1 MTDDD
6 ANKRLIARQQ
16 VLKTAKV
23 YVADSVYDCL
33 VLDLSE
39 TGMRITTD
47 VSVLFP
53 PNVRI
58 ELRTGA
64 IWVAQLRWQRGTEA
78 GFEFLRLD
86 GLNDEV
92 AVRAEAMVA
101 ALRNSGVQ
109 HVLTRLAG
117 EDSFGSPR
125 PAQRGRDVGAGAR
138 GVRAAILHLLKKA

>member
-1 MTDDD
+1 LPDDD

-16 VLKTAKV
+16 VLKTAKI

-47 VSVLFP
+47 VSVMFP

-109 HVLTRLAG
+109 HVLSRLAG
-117 EDSFGSPR
+117 EDSFGSPDLR
-125 PAQRGRDVGAGAR
+125 SAAETLGRAHA
-138 GVRAAILHLLKKA
+138 AFEQAILHLLKKT